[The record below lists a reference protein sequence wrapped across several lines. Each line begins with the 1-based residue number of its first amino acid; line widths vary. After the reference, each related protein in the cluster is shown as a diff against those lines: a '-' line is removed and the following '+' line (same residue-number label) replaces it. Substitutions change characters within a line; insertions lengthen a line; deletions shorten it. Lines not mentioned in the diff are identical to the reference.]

1 MCVRGLDRLRARL
14 AALRGVD
21 IGNWVGDVTDV
32 NKESR
37 MEAVVEQTQAGCCG
51 SIVQVQLQIHGYLE
65 ARGVG
70 THLRTM
76 ALPILHVLID
86 NCVEGIHLTAR
97 AATSTRITILYLN
110 HP

>member
-14 AALRGVD
+14 VALRGVD

-51 SIVQVQLQIHGYLE
+51 SIVQLQIHGYLE
-65 ARGVG
+65 ARGDG
-70 THLRTM
+70 THLRT
-76 ALPILHVLID
+76 
-86 NCVEGIHLTAR
+86 R
-97 AATSTRITILYLN
+97 AAGHSPCID
-110 HP
+110 